1 MQTVTATNL
10 KQNSMILQEALRED
24 LLVTKR
30 DKPFVVVMDF
40 KKYQLIERYINNIA
54 NEETYT
60 AISNLEANNDEVITY
75 TSKDELFNDL
85 GL

>member
-1 MQTVTATNL
+1 MQTLT
-10 KQNSMILQEALRED
+10 
-24 LLVTKR
+24 
-30 DKPFVVVMDF
+30 
-40 KKYQLIERYINNIA
+40 A

-85 GL
+85 DIEPVYPNDPDYKLIQDVKNEDTISLDEFMKLGI

>member
-1 MQTVTATNL
+1 MQTLT
-10 KQNSMILQEALRED
+10 
-24 LLVTKR
+24 
-30 DKPFVVVMDF
+30 
-40 KKYQLIERYINNIA
+40 A

-85 GL
+85 DIEPVYPNDQDYKLIQDVENEDTISLDEFMKL